1 MGTNERN
8 DCDIRKN
15 VKMLKDVFP
24 SADNPLSAIGVVKE
38 ALCYDIGSNDVPLEP
53 CYPFAGRYI
62 EIIFKDGITLEDAI
76 TEEPIITKLL
86 ETAVKQ
92 KLNCNF
98 TAKMSKGEKLV
109 YRIEYEYVDLT
120 NIDKKDE
127 A

>member
-8 DCDIRKN
+8 DSDIRRN

-24 SADNPLSAIGVVKE
+24 SADNPLGAIGVVKE

-62 EIIFKDGITLEDAI
+62 EITFKDGITLEYAVAVEPTI
-76 TEEPIITKLL
+76 TELL
-86 ETAVKQ
+86 EAAVKQ

-120 NIDKKDE
+120 HIGKKDE